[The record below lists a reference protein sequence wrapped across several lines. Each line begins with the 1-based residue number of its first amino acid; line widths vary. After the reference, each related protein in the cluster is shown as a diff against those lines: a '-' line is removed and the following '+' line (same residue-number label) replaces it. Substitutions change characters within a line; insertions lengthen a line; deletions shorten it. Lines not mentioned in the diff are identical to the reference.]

1 MRPTLQEEIRQ
12 RKPFGSAEEEATLS
26 IARTSAVLEH
36 AWGEMLK
43 SHGLTVTQ
51 YNALRILRGA
61 GEAGLCRNEV
71 RDRLISRVPDA
82 TRLLD
87 RMEECGLV
95 SRSREGGDRRYV
107 TSRITSKGLELLA
120 RLDPE
125 VAALNRRLL
134 GHLGPGKLRTL
145 IELLEE
151 ARHPA

>member
-1 MRPTLQEEIRQ
+1 MRPTLREEIRQ
-12 RKPFGSAEEEATLS
+12 RKPFGTAEEVATLS

-43 SHGLTVTQ
+43 EHGLTTTQ

-61 GEAGLCRNEV
+61 GEAGLSRNEV

-87 RMEECGLV
+87 RMEESGLV
-95 SRSREGGDRRYV
+95 SRVREGGDRRYV
-107 TSRITSKGLELLA
+107 TGRITSKGLDLLA

-125 VAALNRRLL
+125 VSALNRRLL

>member
-1 MRPTLQEEIRQ
+1 MRPTLREEIRQ

-43 SHGLTVTQ
+43 EHGLTTTQ

-61 GEAGLCRNEV
+61 GEAGLSRNEV

-87 RMEECGLV
+87 RMEESGLV
-95 SRSREGGDRRYV
+95 SRVREGGDRRYV
-107 TSRITSKGLELLA
+107 TGRITSKGLDLLA

-125 VAALNRRLL
+125 VSALNRRLL